1 MPRSN
6 PLKAQVLGMMFE
18 ENWLTICKEGEVILE
33 FSDVGLSSSASQYSD
48 PTKTQSKCELHK
60 MDTPLKVQHAFST
73 AC

>member
-33 FSDVGLSSSASQYSD
+33 FSDVGLSSSASRYSD
-48 PTKTQSKCELHK
+48 PTKTQSKCELQK
-60 MDTPLKVQHAFST
+60 WTPH
-73 AC
+73 